1 MHLIVLFYRQQ
12 SSPRL
17 FLRHT
22 GCGCRNPE
30 RRDSNAE
37 TATCADYF
45 PAMTKSLDPRPG
57 IRRAGWNPIEIT
69 GNCYDDDNL
78 DDNFSITVGFT
89 CDEEGSAKAGFG
101 AGLKVRQAIEGIV
114 TEKELAAAEA
124 FQAIFDR
131 AQLRERYAVSS
142 SLINRVDGTRTTSD
156 DSHASMYEARERIM
170 EALSLLGGS
179 MGPVVWDVIG
189 SEVSLREHVAR
200 QAGVKRVTVHEAR
213 GRLIAGLDILARAW
227 L

>member
-1 MHLIVLFYRQQ
+1 MTRAQHQLTEDTVIEETHQAGVFRRRRIGLV
-12 SSPRL
+12 
-17 FLRHT
+17 
-22 GCGCRNPE
+22 E
-30 RRDSNAE
+30 RWAN
-37 TATCADYF
+37 
-45 PAMTKSLDPRPG
+45 
-57 IRRAGWNPIEIT
+57 
-69 GNCYDDDNL
+69 
-78 DDNFSITVGFT
+78 
-89 CDEEGSAKAGFG
+89 
-101 AGLKVRQAIEGIV
+101 EGII
-114 TEKELAAAEA
+114 TEQELAAAEA
-124 FQAIFDR
+124 FRSIFDR

-142 SLINRVDGTRTTSD
+142 SLIDRVDGTRTTSD

-189 SEVSLREHVAR
+189 SELSLREHVAR